1 MNIIWSSKSQR
12 TDDVVLP
19 ATEKVLP
26 LNEVLTRLTTD
37 GHSQQGCSTFPVDHM
52 LLSRPVIQLLKRKFV
67 KVSWLISWFKLLYI
81 QCMIRL
87 AIYRLLT
94 VDICKYKLAW
104 FCFKACVLLNM
115 CQSQSLRAALSC
127 IFCSNSPTVHLCSAS
142 PSST

>member
-81 QCMIRL
+81 QCMIRANHSELPFHAFFVQILQRCTCALLHCHLHEKYEDEVSVL
-87 AIYRLLT
+87 ALL
-94 VDICKYKLAW
+94 
-104 FCFKACVLLNM
+104 
-115 CQSQSLRAALSC
+115 SLY
-127 IFCSNSPTVHLCSAS
+127 FPM
-142 PSST
+142 